1 MAEHSTLTS
10 NPSQRQ
16 HHEQA
21 TVQIEAGIKQ
31 ENQTE
36 AEIAARLE
44 YYAPVIGA
52 FKDDPMLDAM
62 MANIRE
68 RRREMNADDSIR

>member
-1 MAEHSTLTS
+1 MAKQSTLANSSTKH
-10 NPSQRQ
+10 QQ
-16 HHEQA
+16 HKQ
-21 TVQIEAGIKQ
+21 TVAEQ

-36 AEIAARLE
+36 AKIAARLE

-62 MANIRE
+62 MANIRA
-68 RRREMNADDSIR
+68 RRREMDADDNIT

>member
-1 MAEHSTLTS
+1 MAQQSTLAD
-10 NPSQRQ
+10 NPIKPQV
-16 HHEQA
+16 HEQA
-21 TVQIEAGIKQ
+21 GAEQGK
-31 ENQTE
+31 QTE
-36 AEIAARLE
+36 AEIASRLE

-68 RRREMNADDSIR
+68 RRREMNADDNIR

>member
-1 MAEHSTLTS
+1 MAEQSTLADNSTKH
-10 NPSQRQ
+10 QQ
-16 HHEQA
+16 HTQ
-21 TVQIEAGIKQ
+21 TVAEQ

-68 RRREMNADDSIR
+68 NRKKMDSDDNIR

>member
-1 MAEHSTLTS
+1 MAEQSTLTS
-10 NPSQRQ
+10 NPSKRQ
-16 HHEQA
+16 HDNQA
-21 TVQIEAGIKQ
+21 GVQIETETKQ

-36 AEIAARLE
+36 ADIAARLE

-68 RRREMNADDSIR
+68 RRREINADDSIR

>member
-1 MAEHSTLTS
+1 MAEQSTLANSSTKH
-10 NPSQRQ
+10 QQ
-16 HHEQA
+16 HKQTVAEQ
-21 TVQIEAGIKQ
+21 ES
-31 ENQTE
+31 QTE

-62 MANIRE
+62 MANIRA
-68 RRREMNADDSIR
+68 RRREMDADDNIT